1 MRLTLKSHL
10 LGAVTASIGLSASS
24 ASGQTVATSFEEL
37 ERILRTGQT
46 IEVVDAGGQ
55 RTRGKIADLAGAS
68 LVILVPATRTFT
80 EADVVE
86 IRAIDRLWNGALVG
100 AAIGAGLATW
110 DYLID
115 PSEPG
120 NAAVYAIAIGLGTAI
135 GAGIDTLVN
144 RGGRPLYAAPP
155 QRRTPLISLVL
166 GNHRRAALVS
176 VRF

>member
-1 MRLTLKSHL
+1 MLTLKRHL

-24 ASGQTVATSFEEL
+24 ASAQTVATSFEEL

-46 IEVVDAGGQ
+46 VEVVDAGGQ

-68 LVILVPATRTFT
+68 LVVLVPATRTFT

-86 IRAIDRLWNGALVG
+86 ITAIDRLWNGALIGG
-100 AAIGAGLATW
+100 AVGAGLATW

-120 NAAVYAIAIGLGTAI
+120 NAAVYAVAIGLGTAI
-135 GAGIDTLVN
+135 GAGIDALVN
-144 RGGRPLYAAPP
+144 RGGRVLYAAPP
-155 QRRTPLISLVL
+155 QRQTPLISLVL
-166 GNHRRAALVS
+166 GHYRRGALVS
-176 VRF
+176 LRF

>member
-144 RGGRPLYAAPP
+144 RGGRRLYAAPP

>member
-24 ASGQTVATSFEEL
+24 ASGQTVATTFEEL